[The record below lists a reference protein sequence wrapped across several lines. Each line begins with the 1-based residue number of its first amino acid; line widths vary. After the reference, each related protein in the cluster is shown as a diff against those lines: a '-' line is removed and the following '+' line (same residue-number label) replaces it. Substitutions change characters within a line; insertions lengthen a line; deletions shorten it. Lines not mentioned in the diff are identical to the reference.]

1 MKDSQKIKELRKELY
16 SFIEIID
23 GEFDDLMDDDE
34 YYKAFE
40 YYSQG
45 VIKLQIARAWLGK
58 HLQEIG
64 FDNPYPESTN
74 PESNVVEK
82 TADTQ
87 NVPVR
92 FYNEIQFT
100 SYTHIQVVKFI
111 RKVIEDIIMAND
123 IEYQDGKLIVH
134 PTLLNFETN
143 LKEAKFLFGYCL
155 PIIENIEYEDEK
167 QKEGK
172 TVEMKSSDNDKQK
185 PDESK

>member
-1 MKDSQKIKELRKELY
+1 MKDVKKIKELQKELII
-16 SFIEIID
+16 FIQVID

-40 YYSQG
+40 YYDQG
-45 VIKLQIARAWLGK
+45 TVKLQMSVSWLAEQLREMGVK
-58 HLQEIG
+58 HPE
-64 FDNPYPESTN
+64 NPFIDPETN
-74 PESNVVEK
+74 IVEK
-82 TADTQ
+82 TAAEG
-87 NVPVR
+87 VLR

-111 RKVIEDIIMAND
+111 RKVIEDIVMTND

-134 PTLLNFETN
+134 PALLNFETN

-167 QKEGK
+167 SKEGK
-172 TVEMKSSDNDKQK
+172 TVEMKGPDNDKQQK